1 MRFRQDIQSTLHL
14 PGDDAPAQAL
24 RAARAVRFLVE
35 GLRAGAN
42 IRTRQMMV
50 DPIEVWQAD
59 DGQQVLQCQSS
70 GSSGAP
76 KTIQR
81 RPESWIASFEITR
94 SQFGAGADTAYA
106 VLGDPG
112 HSLVLFAIM
121 EAFHLGADLSVLT
134 GLSPRVQLQ
143 GLERDGVQVL
153 YATPA
158 QLRLLLKAN
167 PAPLSEMRL
176 VFSGG
181 GKLDQDTTEALARL
195 FPNAQLHEFFGASE
209 TSFMAIAPAGAAIAS
224 VGRAYPGV
232 EIALRDA
239 NGHPVGQGPGEL
251 WVKSPYLFEHY
262 VEGDSPDT
270 RWNDDFLTVGEMARL
285 DDDGFL
291 HLLGRRSRMVTVAD
305 HNVFPEAVEAEIAH
319 AVSGVRCAVVP
330 VPDAA
335 RGQVLIAVVEGA
347 ASDDKER
354 TIKDR
359 CRDALGA
366 PSMPRQVL
374 FVEALPMLPAGKPDL
389 KALEQFARRQG

>member
-1 MRFRQDIQSTLHL
+1 MRFRQDSQSTVHL
-14 PGDDAPAQAL
+14 PDDHTPEQAR
-24 RAARAVRFLVE
+24 RAARAVQLLQD
-35 GLRAGAN
+35 GLRAGAS
-42 IRTRQMMV
+42 IRARQV
-50 DPIEVWQAD
+50 TGHPIQVWQAN

-81 RPESWIASFEITR
+81 RPDSWIASFEITR
-94 SQFGAGADTAYA
+94 REFGAGEDTPYA

-121 EAFHLGADLSVLT
+121 EALHLGADLSVLT
-134 GLSPRVQLQ
+134 GLSPRAQLQ
-143 GLERDGVQVL
+143 GLKRDRVQVL

-158 QLRLLLKAN
+158 QLRLLLKAH
-167 PAPLSEMRL
+167 PEPLPEMRL

-181 GKLDQDTTEALARL
+181 GKLDVDTASALSNL

-209 TSFMAIAPAGAAIAS
+209 TSFMSIAPPETPIAS

-232 EIALRDA
+232 QIELRDA
-239 NGHPVGQGPGEL
+239 NGHPIGQGPGEL

-270 RWNDDFLTVGEMARL
+270 RWNGDFLTVGEMARL

-291 HLLGRRSRMVTVAD
+291 YLLGRTSRMVTVAD
-305 HNVFPEAVEAEIAH
+305 HNVFPEVVEAEVAR
-319 AVSGVRCAVVP
+319 AVGGTRCAVVA

-335 RGQVLIAVVEGA
+335 RGQVLVAVVEGA
-347 ASDDKER
+347 ANDEAIRS
-354 TIKDR
+354 IKDR
-359 CRDALGA
+359 CRDTLGE

-389 KALEQFARRQG
+389 KALEQFARGQG